1 MVDLDSFELAGG
13 GLGVPSVVA
22 MSQLARVL
30 PLSTDTLPSQIIP
43 G

>member
-1 MVDLDSFELAGG
+1 MVDLAGG

-30 PLSTDTLPSQIIP
+30 PLSTDTPPSQILP
-43 G
+43 S